1 MKYFIWRMA
10 GADCELLERSGKD
23 SQYSFFVIGV
33 LYLFVIGLTFLGFF
47 GLFWGVFRC
56 KVTEDGILQSVEYPF
71 FTALIGGLVLGF
83 LVSNIYRLNLMSL
96 EPNTLPVKKE
106 DASLILTHIL
116 RYTTILLF
124 AFFVSKNIEMEIVN
138 IMESAG
144 IFYYKVHERYM
155 DHMVRM
161 NKEQPW
167 LWIIT
172 FVIGLVFLLP
182 VFLRQRLN
190 KTFEYYSLKER
201 RDIRLVLEQ
210 YEEFLKIKNQILN
223 DHYLKYRA
231 LGVEKKY
238 SYKKLYKD
246 EPFNTKRI
254 EIERELGTNEDFLDA
269 ILKNT

>member
-1 MKYFIWRMA
+1 MKYFIWKMA

-23 SQYSFFVIGV
+23 SQYSFFVIGL
-33 LYLFVIGLTFLGFF
+33 LYLVVTGLTFLGFF
-47 GLFWGVFRC
+47 GLFWGTFRG
-56 KVTEDGILQSVEYPF
+56 KVNKDGVLHIGEYPI

-96 EPNTLPVKKE
+96 EPKTLPVKE
-106 DASLILTHIL
+106 ENTSMVMSYAV
-116 RYTTILLF
+116 RYITILLF

-144 IFYYKVHERYM
+144 IFYYNVDEGYM

-161 NKEQPW
+161 NKEQSW

-172 FVIGLVFLLP
+172 IVIGFIFLLP

-210 YEEFLKIKNQILN
+210 YEEFLMIKNQILS
-223 DHYLKYRA
+223 DHYLKYKA
-231 LGVEKKY
+231 VGLDKKY

-254 EIERELGTNEDFLDA
+254 EIERDLGTDDDFLEA
-269 ILKNT
+269 ILKNS

>member
-1 MKYFIWRMA
+1 MKYFIWKMA

-23 SQYSFFVIGV
+23 SQYSFFVIGL
-33 LYLFVIGLTFLGFF
+33 LYLVVIGLTFLGFF
-47 GLFWGVFRC
+47 GLFWGVFRGE
-56 KVTEDGILQSVEYPF
+56 VSEDGVLQSVEYPF
-71 FTALIGGLVLGF
+71 FTALIGGVVLGF

-96 EPNTLPVKKE
+96 EPKTLPVKE
-106 DASLILTHIL
+106 ENTSMFLTHTL
-116 RYTTILLF
+116 RYTNVLLF

-144 IFYYKVHERYM
+144 IFYFNVKEGYM

-210 YEEFLKIKNQILN
+210 YEEFLKMKNQILS
-223 DHYLKYRA
+223 DHYLKYKA
-231 LGVEKKY
+231 VGIDKVY
-238 SYKKLYKD
+238 SYRKIYKD

-254 EIERELGTNEDFLDA
+254 ETERDLGTSDDFLDA
-269 ILKNT
+269 VLKNS